1 MTSGSLKLRLAAGGA
16 LALAVA
22 LLIAGIGLVQLFER
36 NALRALEADLEAD
49 LRQALSVLELDV
61 SARPT
66 LTRALTDPR
75 FDEPMSGL
83 YWQLGTPDGIA
94 ARSRSLWDE
103 TLKLPGDSLSP
114 GELHRHQVTLP
125 DGRPVM
131 AVERVVIMTANGKD
145 LPVRIAVAADTSR
158 IAAAKK
164 AFTGEL
170 IPSLVLL
177 GLVLALATWV
187 QIGLG
192 LRPLGKLQ
200 DAVAAIRQGRA
211 RHVAGP
217 VPSEVA
223 PLVEEINGLL
233 DAQAREIERSRARAQ
248 DLAHGLRTPL
258 AALDADVRALESGGQ
273 KEIAARIADVS
284 ETMRRHVEREMAR
297 ANIRGKRA
305 AAVATEIVPLV
316 RSLITI
322 QERTAH
328 GERLTFSVDCPA
340 DATIAMDKGDL
351 AEVLGNLLENA
362 ARHARTK
369 VCVVITNDRQLAI
382 DDDGP
387 GIAPEKLA
395 RVRERGERLDSKGD
409 GAGLGLAIVTDILE
423 ANGRELMLG
432 LSPLGGLRAG
442 FPM

>member
-1 MTSGSLKLRLAAGGA
+1 MTSGSLRLRLAAGGA

-36 NALRALEADLEAD
+36 NALRALESELEAD
-49 LRQALSVLELDV
+49 LRQALSVLELD
-61 SARPT
+61 AGAKPA
-66 LTRALTDPR
+66 LTRTLTDPR

-83 YWQLGTPDGIA
+83 YWQLGTPDGVA

-114 GELHRHQVTLP
+114 GEIHRHLVTLP
-125 DGRPVM
+125 DGRP
-131 AVERVVIMTANGKD
+131 AVAIERVVIMTANGKD
-145 LPVRIAVAADTSR
+145 LPVRIVVAADTSR
-158 IAAAKK
+158 VAAAKR

-170 IPSLVLL
+170 IPSLILL

-200 DAVAAIRQGRA
+200 DAVAAIRKGRA

-217 VPSEVA
+217 APSEVA

-233 DAQAREIERSRARAQ
+233 DLQAREIERSRARAQ

-258 AALDADVRALESGGQ
+258 AALAADVRALESAGQ
-273 KEIAARIADVS
+273 TEIAARIADVS

-297 ANIRGKRA
+297 ANIRGRRA
-305 AAVATEIVPLV
+305 AAGATEIAPLV
-316 RSLITI
+316 RTLITI

-328 GERLTFSVDCPA
+328 GERLSFMLDCPA
-340 DATIAMDKGDL
+340 GTTIAMDKGDL
-351 AEVLGNLLENA
+351 AEILGNLLENA
-362 ARHARTK
+362 ARHARANIRVLVTD
-369 VCVVITNDRQLAI
+369 DRQIAI

-395 RVRERGERLDSKGD
+395 RVRERGERLDSKGN
-409 GAGLGLAIVTDILE
+409 GAGLGLAIVTEILE
-423 ANGRELMLG
+423 ANGRELTLG
-432 LSPLGGLRAG
+432 PSPLGGLRAA
-442 FPM
+442 FPI